1 MLGKLTIK
9 YVTPTTL
16 KYVTPTLSKLS
27 QSRLK
32 APEIQHLDE
41 MFSVSNNTPVQFY
54 KSLILMY
61 LYNINILLYLKPK

>member
-1 MLGKLTIK
+1 MLGKL
-9 YVTPTTL
+9 TL

-41 MFSVSNNTPVQFY
+41 MFSEQRTSTVLNIINFANTLKVLKFNLN
-54 KSLILMY
+54 KDE
-61 LYNINILLYLKPK
+61 LLEI